1 MGFHGVLFSFC
12 LSLEY
17 FAWVREAYF
26 VNLKQ
31 LRYFVTAVDLCN
43 ITRAAKKLHV
53 AQPALGLHIREL
65 EAELGVTLLHRH
77 SRGVE
82 PTVAGQLLYTRANQ
96 IFEQIEQTR
105 KDVTQLHQAARE
117 PVSLGLTTSL
127 TLLVGTGL
135 QLLAERDFE
144 DLAFSLVEG
153 PSFFLA
159 DAIEREELD
168 VALAYEIEPRPGLL
182 LTAVM
187 EEEILYVT
195 AAGRKGSKKAPAEV
209 AMEEVLAGKLA
220 LGSRRDIGRRILART
235 AGVPLADLKVTYEVQ
250 SIAAIRDLVLQG
262 EASSI
267 MPYGSVARELEAG
280 RLVARRIAGHPL
292 KSTLYIVRRA
302 ASGHEKSWEA
312 RGLDRLLDRAITM
325 VAEKLGPYG
334 MRL

>member
-1 MGFHGVLFSFC
+1 MQETYHL
-12 LSLEY
+12 
-17 FAWVREAYF
+17 
-26 VNLKQ
+26 NLKQ

-65 EAELGVTLLHRH
+65 EAELGVTLLRRH

-82 PTVAGQLLYTRANQ
+82 PTVAGQLLYTRANT
-96 IFEQIEQTR
+96 IFEQLEQTR
-105 KDVTQLHQAARE
+105 KDVTQLHNDARE
-117 PVSLGLTTSL
+117 PISLGLTTSL
-127 TLLVGTGL
+127 TLLVGTHL
-135 QLLAERDFE
+135 QLMAERDFQ

-168 VALAYEIEPRPGLL
+168 VALAYEIEPRPDLV

-187 EEEILYVT
+187 EEEILFVT
-195 AAGRKGSKKAPAEV
+195 APGKKNAPAEISMKE
-209 AMEEVLAGKLA
+209 ALSSKLA
-220 LGSRRDIGRRILART
+220 LGSRRDIGRRILSRA
-235 AGVPLADLKVTYEVQ
+235 AGLPLADLKVTYEVQ

-262 EASSI
+262 EACSI
-267 MPYGSVARELEAG
+267 MPYGCVARELESG
-280 RLVARRIAGHPL
+280 RLVAKRIAGCPL

-302 ASGHEKSWEA
+302 QSGNGGQWETH
-312 RGLDRLLDRAITM
+312 GLDQLLDRTIAM
-325 VAEKLGPYG
+325 VAEKLGSYG

>member
-1 MGFHGVLFSFC
+1 M
-12 LSLEY
+12 
-17 FAWVREAYF
+17 
-26 VNLKQ
+26 NLKQ

-65 EAELGVTLLHRH
+65 EAELGVALLHRH

-82 PTVAGQLLYTRANQ
+82 PTVAGQLLYSRANL
-96 IFEQIEQTR
+96 IFDQLEQAR
-105 KDVTQLHQAARE
+105 KDVTQLHNAARE

-127 TLLVGTGL
+127 TLLVGTHL
-135 QLLAERDFE
+135 QLMAERDFE

-168 VALAYEIEPRPGLL
+168 VALAYEIEPRPKLL

-187 EEEILYVT
+187 EEEILFVT
-195 AAGRKGSKKAPAEV
+195 AADKEKAPAEI
-209 AMEEVLAGKLA
+209 AMEEVLNSKLA
-220 LGSRRDIGRRILART
+220 LGTRRDIGRRILSRA
-235 AGVPLADLKVTYEVQ
+235 AGVPLADLKVAYEVQ
-250 SIAAIRDLVLQG
+250 SIAAIRNLVLQG

-267 MPYGSVARELEAG
+267 MPYGSVARELESG
-280 RLVARRIAGHPL
+280 RLVAKRIKGVPL
-292 KSTLYIVRRA
+292 KSTLYIVRRTH
-302 ASGHEKSWEA
+302 SGNEKSWEA
-312 RGLDRLLDRAITM
+312 HGLDQLLDRTIALVT
-325 VAEKLGPYG
+325 EKLGPYG